1 MISVLE
7 SSATKRDAKTYL
19 QTIGASLRP
28 EPDQPPAFTT
38 VLQDEIELGGDQVSI
53 PRLIQG
59 PVPISASRANA
70 VPHVAIVKLRDPQTW
85 DDTLLNGIAKTLTH
99 LWSLGLRS
107 VIVPECDSGDIGS
120 AAWQELV
127 SQQTS
132 RIINAI
138 GQHDSPGA
146 ELVSSAIRKTNGQA
160 QTLSSIGSTDLFVGF
175 GEAVT
180 SPLAHGHILV
190 VPPRVFCDETLAYSA
205 ASADNIVLALAKFFS
220 GLQFDKTAS
229 SVTDAISANRPARKA
244 VVDRIIVID
253 PCGGTPGRSK
263 KDGARVFIN
272 LEEEFDNLQASLAT
286 HGQAGPRMAGASLS
300 NIKPRH
306 AENLKLARDALAMLP
321 STASALITSPAEAA
335 SLQPLPTQEGDSD
348 VGQFPGEVK
357 TRRWKNPLIHNLLTD
372 KPIYSASLPIGR
384 IISTPRGTEP
394 APAQMPTT
402 TLAKKGLPVTVFPNT
417 WVGPWVPPTPGAPRL
432 RLTDTCIDLPRLVHL
447 INDSFN
453 RKLDVDHYLRR
464 VEDGLA
470 GIIIAGEYAG
480 GAILTW
486 ERPFGMDEETAYR
499 EGRLVPYL
507 DKFAV
512 LKKHQGAGG
521 VADIVFNA
529 MLRDCFPNGVCWRSR
544 KDNPVNRWYSERS
557 HGAWK
562 LPDSNWTMF
571 WTTPEA
577 TRNKG
582 LMADYEDVCRN
593 VVPSWEDVKPAD

>member
-7 SSATKRDAKTYL
+7 SSSTTRDAKNYL

-38 VLQDEIELGGDQVSI
+38 VLQDESRFGDQVGI
-53 PRLIQG
+53 PRLVQG
-59 PVPISASRANA
+59 PVPISANRANA
-70 VPHVAIVKLRDPQTW
+70 LPHVAIVKLRDPQAW
-85 DDTLLNGIAKTLTH
+85 DDSLLNGVAKTLTH

-107 VIVPECDSGDIGS
+107 VIVPECDSDDIGS
-120 AAWQELV
+120 AAWQRLV

-146 ELVSSAIRKTNGQA
+146 ELVSSAVRKTSRQA
-160 QTLSSIGSTDLFVGF
+160 QTVSSIGSTDLSIGF

-190 VPPRVFCDETLAYSA
+190 VPPRVFCDSTLAYSA
-205 ASADNIVLALAKFFS
+205 ASADDIVIALTKFFS
-220 GLQFDKTAS
+220 GLQFDKTAT

-253 PCGGTPGRSK
+253 PYGGTPSSTQ
-263 KDGARVFIN
+263 KDGARVFVN
-272 LEEEFDNLQASLAT
+272 LEEEFDKLQAALAT
-286 HGQAGPRMAGASLS
+286 HEQTGPLTAAAGVP
-300 NIKPRH
+300 NVKPRH

-321 STASALITSPAEAA
+321 STASALITSPGEAA
-335 SLQPLPTQEGDSD
+335 NSRSLPTPVDDSV

-372 KPIYSASLPIGR
+372 KPIFSASLPIGR
-384 IISTPRGTEP
+384 IISTARGIEP
-394 APAQMPTT
+394 APSQMPTT
-402 TLAKKGLPVTVFPNT
+402 TLAKKGLPVTIFPNT
-417 WVGPWVPPTPGAPRL
+417 DAGPWLPPKPGAPRL
-432 RLTDTCIDLPRLVHL
+432 RLTDRCIDLPRLVHL

-544 KDNPVNRWYSERS
+544 KNNPVNKWYCERS
-557 HGAWK
+557 RGAWK
-562 LPDSNWTMF
+562 LPESNWTMF

-577 TRNKG
+577 TTNRA

-593 VVPSWEDVKPAD
+593 VVPSWEDLKPAD